1 MVSVFVGNDTTVCD
15 SFQMNAQT
23 NRSGYLL
30 NWTPSAAP
38 SLSRMVT
45 QTGSYY
51 LQVTNPLTGCSAID
65 SAYHTVQVTPKFN
78 LGNDTFICSNDSLVL
93 FPSVSASNFSWSNG
107 NPTLRNVIRA
117 TGNYWLTASNGQCG
131 FSDSIQVTVS
141 AGVTAN
147 FISSYNGLTAFV
159 VANSFPNASYLWD
172 FGDGNTGTG
181 QNTSHTYARSGYYQ
195 IRLLVSDSCDVDTI
209 TKPLLIIAQGTTT
222 GNDQWMIYPNPAN
235 TDLWLV
241 GNETFQGEIQL
252 FDAMGRRVN
261 GLQLENQGA
270 KVRISTVQLPNG
282 IYWLEWK
289 HENHRKSAKVIIQH

>member
-1 MVSVFVGNDTTVCD
+1 
-15 SFQMNAQT
+15 
-23 NRSGYLL
+23 
-30 NWTPSAAP
+30 
-38 SLSRMVT
+38 
-45 QTGSYY
+45 
-51 LQVTNPLTGCSAID
+51 
-65 SAYHTVQVTPKFN
+65 
-78 LGNDTFICSNDSLVL
+78 
-93 FPSVSASNFSWSNG
+93 
-107 NPTLRNVIRA
+107 VIRA

-131 FSDSIQVTVS
+131 FTDSIQVTVS

-159 VANSFPNASYLWD
+159 VANGFPNASYLWD

-241 GNETFQGEIQL
+241 GNETFHGDIQL